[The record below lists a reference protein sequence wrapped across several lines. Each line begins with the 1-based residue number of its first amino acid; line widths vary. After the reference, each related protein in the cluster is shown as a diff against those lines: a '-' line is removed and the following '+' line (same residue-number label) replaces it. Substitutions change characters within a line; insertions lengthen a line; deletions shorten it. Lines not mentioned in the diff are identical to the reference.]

1 MRIKTIL
8 PTTVFIFAFVFST
21 AFASLFAS
29 KSESQLNL
37 GFGRTSTSCFK
48 NRGNY
53 TANKIA
59 LFVQQDIRYGNERDK
74 RLYRLGKDYRP
85 PFTGSSSFASF
96 AEVVSKYADKSG
108 NMEAGTL
115 PPDFQIAW
123 LEHMK
128 AWRDY
133 ADFLNEMKNSSA
145 RRMLSEEQLDALE
158 TKHSDEITSTW
169 QEVLRIG
176 RSYGAEVY

>member
-8 PTTVFIFAFVFST
+8 STTVFIFAFVFST

-53 TANKIA
+53 TADKVA
-59 LFVQQDIRYGNERDK
+59 LFVQQDIRYGNERDRK
-74 RLYRLGKDYRP
+74 LYRLDKDFRP
-85 PFTGSSSFASF
+85 PFTNSSFASY
-96 AEVVSKYADKSG
+96 AEAVSKYADQSG
-108 NMEAGTL
+108 SMEADEL
-115 PPDFQIAW
+115 PQDFQIAW
-123 LEHMK
+123 RAHMK

-133 ADFLNEMKNSSA
+133 VNFFNEMKNSST
-145 RRMLSEEQLDALE
+145 RKMVSEKHLDELE
-158 TKHSDEITSTW
+158 TKHSAEINNTW

>member
-8 PTTVFIFAFVFST
+8 STATFIFAFVFST
-21 AFASLFAS
+21 AFASLFAG
-29 KSESQLNL
+29 KSESQLNVN
-37 GFGRTSTSCFK
+37 FGRTSTSCFK

-53 TANKIA
+53 TADKIA
-59 LFVQQDIRYGNERDK
+59 LFLQQDIRNGNERDRK
-74 RLYRLGKDYRP
+74 LHRLDKDLRP
-85 PFTGSSSFASF
+85 PFTGSSFAGF
-96 AEVVSKYADKSG
+96 AEAVSEYADKSG
-108 NMEAGTL
+108 NMEAVTL

-123 LEHMK
+123 REHIK

-145 RRMLSEEQLDALE
+145 RKTLSEEQLDALD

-169 QEVLRIG
+169 EEVLRIG